1 MDPYSYDKIK
11 AKDDRYWA
19 RFMSGQSSNRN
30 TRLNNELFVKQNVVK
45 TLAEI
50 SSEQS
55 FDVTTFSEIFKKEI
69 DDSKVWLKT
78 NSVIEPELTSFY
90 LMKTCPEKHDEV
102 MNFLSESSL
111 SFLQKS
117 KILGNWKGKRAA
129 RDLDLIYVT
138 AGFKGRNCVD
148 RNIRPSRIC
157 NSIVKSIA
165 TEPNFLNYANSAY
178 TMNFK
183 EKMSSYKNKELG
195 ARLIREQRFKLISGG
210 LGKPTKIHDMGS
222 FINNLSDQKYEKDEP
237 FMETLFKSYKDK
249 LLSSDKVPIIKLP
262 DRNFTDTGVKMPT
275 SDKKMI
281 LTQARK
287 IKKSLVVN
295 LSASL
300 LNPGEHGKTGPCALT
315 LKKRLKKRFC
325 KCPDYKSELI
335 KVGNYYNELTKY
347 IEENSHLDEEE
358 NYGISSEIFKNYAI
372 FSSDVK
378 IGRTEL
384 LDDVRKVKDMTFYG
398 DKREKLRKSIGKR
411 HKRLR
416 RAKVSFNRDDPYERK
431 SWRKEQQ
438 KTVCARRITRERFKW
453 LISKKTN
460 KTKISMLVKL
470 LMEPESDNRFIRT
483 FYRMNPELMDVV
495 KEHGEKH
502 SLLKSLHNVSLIK
515 IWSYYD
521 VEYFKSNPTLR
532 IRSVKA
538 AIRHVK
544 SIESYLDSQ
553 LVKWEKDAELAKLE
567 KLAIDR
573 EKMRVYHAEKEARL
587 KAERSF
593 RGKMERETNKQREER
608 LKKEMTP
615 EEWAER
621 EEKRRIGKLAAKE
634 AGKGTTPPQE
644 ETKSQRKA
652 RLKQEKYDSLTDFE
666 KLCKKMGW

>member
-1 MDPYSYDKIK
+1 MDPYSYDKLK

-19 RFMSGQSSNRN
+19 KFMAGQSSNKN
-30 TRLNNELFVKQNVVK
+30 TRLNNELFVKQNKVN

-50 SSEQS
+50 SAKQS
-55 FDVTTFSEIFKKEI
+55 FDVTTFSEIFKAEV
-69 DDSKVWLKT
+69 DNSKSWLKT
-78 NSVIEPELTSFY
+78 NCVIEPELTSFY
-90 LMKTCPEKHDEV
+90 LMKAYPEKHDEV
-102 MNFLSESSL
+102 MNFLSKSSL

-157 NSIVKSIA
+157 NSIVKSLA
-165 TEPNFLNYANSAY
+165 TEPDFLNYANNAY

-210 LGKPTKIHDMGS
+210 LGKPTKVHDMGS
-222 FINNLSDQKYEKDEP
+222 FISNLSDQKYERNEP
-237 FMETLFKSYKDK
+237 FMETLFRSYKDK
-249 LLSSDKVPIIKLP
+249 LLSSSKVPIIKLP
-262 DRNFTDTGVKMPT
+262 ERNFTDTGVKMPT
-275 SDKKMI
+275 SDKKML

-300 LNPGEHGKTGPCALT
+300 MNPGEHGKTGPCALT

-335 KVGNYYNELTKY
+335 KVGNYYNELTRY
-347 IEENSHLDEEE
+347 IEENRHLDEEE

-372 FSSDVK
+372 FSSDVRVGK
-378 IGRTEL
+378 TEL
-384 LDDVRKVKDMTFYG
+384 VDDIRKINDIPLYG

-411 HKRLR
+411 HKRVR
-416 RAKVSFNRDDPYERK
+416 KAKVSFNRDDPYERK

-438 KTVCARRITRERFKW
+438 KTVCARRITRERLSW
-453 LISKKTN
+453 LTSKKTN
-460 KTKISMLVKL
+460 KAKISMLVKL
-470 LMEPESDNRFIRT
+470 LMEPESENRFVRT
-483 FYRMNPELMDVV
+483 FYKMNPELKEAV

-515 IWSYYD
+515 IWSYWD
-521 VEYFKSNPTLR
+521 VDVFKHNPTLR
-532 IRSVKA
+532 LRSVKA
-538 AIRHVK
+538 AVRHVK
-544 SIESYLDSQ
+544 SIEKYLDSQ
-553 LVKWEKDAELAKLE
+553 LVKKKEDAELARLE
-567 KLAIDR
+567 KLVADR

-587 KAERSF
+587 QAERSS

-621 EEKRRIGKLAAKE
+621 EEKRRLGKLAAKE
-634 AGKGTTPPQE
+634 AGKGITPPQE

-652 RLKQEKYDSLTDFE
+652 RLKQEKYDSLTDYE
-666 KLCKKMGW
+666 KLCKRMGW